1 MYVINRMLT
10 MQKCCQLSMLP
21 VVNCQLPIYFIT
33 EAQRLRV
40 SFHNLVNPVNPVK
53 KLCLSAFVPSVDG
66 KQLFETTCLWRTGEL
81 ARVHFPSQNRMDM
94 LRWSRKSAGKL
105 SRAPLQSCFYKLSKL
120 FPILN
125 RMGENCSFSSRQ
137 NDLYCDTLF
146 NNKIDIGF
154 VK

>member
-1 MYVINRMLT
+1 MLP
-10 MQKCCQLSMLP
+10 MLPIANVANCQCCQLPMLP
-21 VVNCQLPIYFIT
+21 IANLFYQ
-33 EAQRLRV
+33 RV
-40 SFHNLVNPVNPVK
+40 SFPNLVNPVNPVK
-53 KLCLSAFVPSVDG
+53 KLRLSAFVPSVDG

-94 LRWSRKSAGKL
+94 LRWSRKSAGEL

>member
-1 MYVINRMLT
+1 MNVMNRMLT
-10 MQKCCQLSMLP
+10 VRKCCQLPMLP
-21 VVNCQLPIYFIT
+21 SCQLPIYFIT
-33 EAQRLRV
+33 ETQRV
-40 SFHNLVNPVNPVK
+40 SFPNLVNPVNPVK

-94 LRWSRKSAGKL
+94 LRWSRKSAGEL

-125 RMGENCSFSSRQ
+125 RMGEGAILIR
-137 NDLYCDTLF
+137 
-146 NNKIDIGF
+146 
-154 VK
+154 

>member
-1 MYVINRMLT
+1 MLPIANVANC
-10 MQKCCQLSMLP
+10 QCCQLPMLP
-21 VVNCQLPIYFIT
+21 IANLFYQ
-33 EAQRLRV
+33 RV

-94 LRWSRKSAGKL
+94 LRWSRKSAGEL

-125 RMGENCSFSSRQ
+125 RMGEGATRFLCNTNEVGVRFMPHNQ
-137 NDLYCDTLF
+137 PVGGL
-146 NNKIDIGF
+146 
-154 VK
+154 

>member
-1 MYVINRMLT
+1 MLPIANVANC
-10 MQKCCQLSMLP
+10 QCCQLPMLP
-21 VVNCQLPIYFIT
+21 IANLFYQ
-33 EAQRLRV
+33 RV
-40 SFHNLVNPVNPVK
+40 SFPNLVNPVNPVK

-66 KQLFETTCLWRTGEL
+66 KQLFETTCLWRTGDL
-81 ARVHFPSQNRMDM
+81 ARVHIPSQNRMDM
-94 LRWSRKSAGKL
+94 LRWSRKSAGEL